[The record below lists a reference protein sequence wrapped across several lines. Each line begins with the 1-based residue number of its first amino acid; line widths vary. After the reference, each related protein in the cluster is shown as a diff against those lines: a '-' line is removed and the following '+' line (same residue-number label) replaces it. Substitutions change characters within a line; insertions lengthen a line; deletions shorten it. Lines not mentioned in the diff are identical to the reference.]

1 MATSEACASH
11 TPGETCV
18 YDDNTESSCFWCSFA
33 NNSSGNG
40 DASDGF
46 ADPFSLIVSP
56 VSDEEAQQNSPSLFK

>member
-1 MATSEACASH
+1 
-11 TPGETCV
+11 V
-18 YDDNTESSCFWCSFA
+18 YDDDDKSCSRAEFFA

-56 VSDEEAQQNSPSLFK
+56 VSDEEAQQNSSIIPPSLFK

>member
-1 MATSEACASH
+1 
-11 TPGETCV
+11 V
-18 YDDNTESSCFWCSFA
+18 YDDDDKSCFRAELFA

-56 VSDEEAQQNSPSLFK
+56 DEEAQMQNAS